1 MRDAVFPTRL
11 ARLLLAV
18 AVTAGVLLF
27 WIFDAL
33 PYQDLPAHA
42 GLIAIRHAF
51 HESSFYPRYYNLGSY
66 VGPYAIFLWLGEAFG
81 RVLGPLG
88 AVRALASL
96 PVLATPLALLF
107 ARRRLQGDRS
117 LWAGFLGVALSFGF
131 MTILGLASYLLALAL
146 LLVALTVWLELLA
159 EVDDARRSGPREL
172 LFGAAAVVVCLAH
185 GHAFAVLVML
195 AGLTALAGPNRR
207 QRIVPLRALLPALGV
222 AAWSALKGGTPPGSS
237 SRAFVLA
244 ASPDYQTP
252 LDKLSLL
259 LTPTLMTRTGL
270 DAAVGVVVWGVILAA
285 SVATLHDR
293 SPQAKGGDVA
303 SRAKSRALAWGAG
316 GAAVAFVALPH
327 AFLWFGFIDGR
338 MVPVF
343 LFLAILCVRRPALG
357 ARLER
362 ALDIVAPV
370 AAFAMIGI
378 VGFASS
384 RFQAEAAGY
393 REVLG
398 RVPPGGRLLN
408 LPIDP
413 DSEVFTAHPF
423 VHFDKLV
430 AIEKPVLLSDVWAD
444 RATALYPT
452 PENPSARL
460 PRDYNSASLK
470 TLDWPAYDLRDWSH
484 VLVRTRPDALPPATP
499 RELSLDAHVGGWWLY
514 LSKSFRLEDLKDLR
528 EDGP

>member
-1 MRDAVFPTRL
+1 
-11 ARLLLAV
+11 
-18 AVTAGVLLF
+18 
-27 WIFDAL
+27 
-33 PYQDLPAHA
+33 
-42 GLIAIRHAF
+42 
-51 HESSFYPRYYNLGSY
+51 
-66 VGPYAIFLWLGEAFG
+66 
-81 RVLGPLG
+81 
-88 AVRALASL
+88 
-96 PVLATPLALLF
+96 
-107 ARRRLQGDRS
+107 
-117 LWAGFLGVALSFGF
+117 
-131 MTILGLASYLLALAL
+131 
-146 LLVALTVWLELLA
+146 
-159 EVDDARRSGPREL
+159 
-172 LFGAAAVVVCLAH
+172 
-185 GHAFAVLVML
+185 
-195 AGLTALAGPNRR
+195 
-207 QRIVPLRALLPALGV
+207 
-222 AAWSALKGGTPPGSS
+222 
-237 SRAFVLA
+237 VLA